1 MFDEIDAQDQV
12 KRVSDQVAFLQ
23 KAFAAGLDIAPNESR
38 GVGEIMGLIQS
49 TLPQQ
54 NAKTKSQLTSIG

>member
-54 NAKTKSQLTSIG
+54 SAKTKGQLTSIG

>member
-38 GVGEIMGLIQS
+38 GIGEIMGLIQR

-54 NAKTKSQLTSIG
+54 ENKVKGQLAAIS